1 MDWKQLKDN
10 TVAMMQPDWFA
21 IKATV
26 FLFFVCFVPIITL
39 FYIFTE
45 LGVVGGLSGGTGG

>member
-10 TVAMMQPDWFA
+10 AVAMIQPDWFA
-21 IKATV
+21 IKVTV
-26 FLFFVCFVPIITL
+26 FLFFVAVVPIITL

-45 LGVVGGLSGGTGG
+45 VIAMTALSGG

>member
-1 MDWKQLKDN
+1 MDWKQMKAN

-26 FLFFVCFVPIITL
+26 FLFFVAIVPIITL

-45 LGVVGGLSGGTGG
+45 LLVVAGLSGG

>member
-1 MDWKQLKDN
+1 MDWKQMWDN
-10 TVAMMQPDWFA
+10 AVAMIQPDCFA

-26 FLFFVCFVPIITL
+26 FLFFVAVVPIITL

-45 LGVVGGLSGGTGG
+45 VLAVTALSGG

>member
-10 TVAMMQPDWFA
+10 TAAMIQPDWFA

-26 FLFFVCFVPIITL
+26 FLFFVAVVPMITL

-45 LGVVGGLSGGTGG
+45 LLVVAGLSGG

>member
-1 MDWKQLKDN
+1 MDWEQLKDN
-10 TVAMMQPDWFA
+10 TVAMIQPDWFA

-26 FLFFVCFVPIITL
+26 FLFFVAVVPIITL

-45 LGVVGGLSGGTGG
+45 VLAVAALCGG

>member
-26 FLFFVCFVPIITL
+26 FLFFVAIVPIITL

-45 LGVVGGLSGGTGG
+45 LLVVGGLSGG